1 MSVYKEKEELISKYK
16 HEAELQ
22 GLEFIARVSNG
33 VGLYRGK
40 DCGHE
45 FQYQITA
52 VRQLYSIGAKPRCP
66 VCMEEHKSKCMEHA
80 GVVEVES
87 LKGGRYLF
95 KRLTCGH
102 TFISSHA
109 QLLKVSEESCSH
121 CRTERIYKEAAAV
134 GLQVVGRSGNIYEY
148 KLPCGHTKAI
158 SPRLVRTGG
167 WRCKDCY
174 EDSVKESARKYGYEY
189 IGESD
194 KGPHYRLCKIIA
206 CGHLKDVQVH
216 DITNRPRVGV
226 CTICAEEKHKQEAL
240 DADLIL
246 IGKASNGNA
255 NYRRYR
261 TSCCN
266 TDHDFMVTHVRR
278 NSYTCPSCGNSHLD
292 SPSNI
297 YLFEMTH
304 DSLSWLKLGFSSCIE
319 RRLSEYGLSQDVE
332 VLLIHSKVVSS
343 GREAVKIEKSL
354 HKKYKQ
360 FKLCSNKM
368 RAFFSVSG
376 FNECYPATLKNELL
390 LELEN
395 IKELNNG

>member
-1 MSVYKEKEELISKYK
+1 MGVYKEKEELINKYK

-52 VRQLYSIGAKPRCP
+52 VRQLYSIGAKPRCF
-66 VCMEEHKSKCMEHA
+66 VCMEEHKNKCMEYA

-95 KRLTCGH
+95 KRLACGH
-102 TFISSHA
+102 TFTSSHA
-109 QLLKVSEESCSH
+109 SLLKLSEEPCSH
-121 CRTERIYKEAAAV
+121 CRTDNIYKEAVEA
-134 GLQVVGRSGNIYEY
+134 GLQIVGRSGNIYEY

-158 SPRLVRTGG
+158 SPKAVRTGG

-174 EDSVKESARKYGYEY
+174 EESVKIAAKNYGYEY
-189 IGESD
+189 IGNSD

-226 CTICAEEKHKQEAL
+226 CTVCAEEKHKQEAL
-240 DADLIL
+240 DADLML

-255 NYRRYR
+255 NYRRYK
-261 TSCCN
+261 TNCCN

-297 YLFEMTH
+297 YLFKMTH
-304 DSLSWLKLGFSSCIE
+304 DGSSWLKLGFSSCIE
-319 RRLSEYGLSQDVE
+319 RRLSEYGLSDDVE
-332 VLLIHSKVVSS
+332 TFLICSNVVSS
-343 GREAVKIEKSL
+343 GREAIKIEKSL

-360 FKLCSNKM
+360 FKLPSDKM

-376 FNECYPATLKNELL
+376 FNECYPTELL
-390 LELEN
+390 DNLVCEIMDIDKEN
-395 IKELNNG
+395 